1 MDPFERLTL
10 CEAVRALGAGA
21 SVAFPRTGERF
32 TAAELDAAA
41 TRFAHRLV
49 AAGVR
54 PGEVV
59 GVLAPTSPLV
69 LVGLLGIARAGAAA
83 SMFPAAVG
91 LPERE
96 AERLAPAVAAAG
108 MRHLVVH
115 RECLDTARAVRALCP
130 AVTLVGEEEGGAEGN
145 GGELSG
151 EGGGVGEAPEAVLPR
166 VAPRDLAVVQFTSGS
181 TSAPKGVMLSHAT
194 VLAGLRAIVTSA
206 AMDRHDVMVSWV
218 PHFHDM
224 GLFGPLSVFFA
235 GGRVHLVPPMDFV
248 RRPAGLLRLL
258 SETRATVLTGP
269 DFSYA
274 RLAAVATPELL
285 AELDLSP
292 LRLAFNG
299 AEPVRAATVDA
310 FVTRLAPAGL
320 AASAMY
326 PVYGMAEATLAV
338 AFPPPGAEPRVVH
351 LDRSRLA
358 DDGLAVPVPAD
369 DPRAK
374 ALVGVGR
381 PVEGMRLRVAGAD
394 GAPCAPGRLGEIQ
407 IAGPAVT
414 TGYYAAPAA
423 TATAFDGPWL
433 RTGDLGFVLDGDLF
447 VTGRRKEMIIVNGQ
461 NHFPEDA
468 ENLAR
473 EQPGVHR
480 GNCVAFADDARE
492 RLVVAAEIAPGGDP
506 EAVAGSIRRALAER
520 LGIAAVHVE
529 PVRPGGLPRTTS
541 GKWQRGRV
549 RDLLDARS

>member
-1 MDPFERLTL
+1 MAPLGSLDPFACLTL
-10 CEAVRALGAGA
+10 PEAVRALGSGP
-21 SVAFPRTGERF
+21 SVAFPRTGDRF
-32 TAAELDAAA
+32 TAAELDCAA
-41 TRFAHRLV
+41 TRFALRLV

-115 RECLDTARAVRALCP
+115 RDCADTARAVRALCP
-130 AVTLVGEEEGGAEGN
+130 AVTLVEEDGEPDGEDGERGGAAG
-145 GGELSG
+145 
-151 EGGGVGEAPEAVLPR
+151 AALPR

-194 VLAGLRAIVTSA
+194 VLAGLRAIVRSA

-224 GLFGPLSVFFA
+224 GLFGPLSVFLA

-274 RLAAVATPELL
+274 RLAAAATPELL

-338 AFPPPGAEPRVVH
+338 AFPAPGAEPRVVH
-351 LDRSRLA
+351 LDRARLA
-358 DDGLAVPVPAD
+358 DDGLAVPVAAD

-381 PVEGMRLRVAGAD
+381 PVEGMRLRVVGAD
-394 GAPCAPGRLGEIQ
+394 GALRRPGRLGEIQ

-433 RTGDLGFVLDGDLF
+433 RTGDLGFLLDGDLF

-506 EAVAGSIRRALAER
+506 DAVAGSIRRTLAER
-520 LGIAAVHVE
+520 LGLAAVHVE

-549 RDLLDARS
+549 RALLDARG